1 MFRIVIPARY
11 ESTRF
16 PGKPLALIDGRP
28 MIVCVYERARATRAH
43 EVIVATD
50 DERIAA
56 AARLAGA
63 DVCMT
68 ASSHA
73 SGTDRIAEVA
83 RERGFGTDDIV
94 VNLQGDEP
102 RMPAALVEQAAAALA
117 AHPAASIAT
126 VAAPVRSREEYLD
139 PNVVKVVTDREG
151 RALYFSRAPIPHDRD
166 GDGHEARRHIGLY
179 AWRTRALLRFA
190 ALAPTRL
197 ELLEK
202 LEQLR
207 ALEHG
212 MEVRV
217 VEAAELPGADI
228 NTPEDLARLHGP
240 GGVGRRALRIC
251 LRQSFSGFSGRKWC
265 APF

>member
-11 ESTRF
+11 QSTRF

-28 MIVCVYERARATRAH
+28 MIERVYERARAAGAR

-50 DERIAA
+50 DERIAG

-68 ASSHA
+68 STAHA

-83 RERGFGTDDIV
+83 RLRGFGADDIV

-102 RMPAALVEQAAAALA
+102 RMPVAVIGQVAAALA
-117 AHPAASIAT
+117 AHPSAAIATAASAIGT
-126 VAAPVRSREEYLD
+126 REAYLD
-139 PNVVKVVTDREG
+139 PNVVKVVTDRGG
-151 RALYFSRAPIPHDRD
+151 RALYFSRAPVPHDRD
-166 GDGHEARRHIGLY
+166 GGGHEARRHIGLY
-179 AWRTRALLRFA
+179 AYRAGALLQ
-190 ALAPTRL
+190 LASLPPTPL

-212 MEVRV
+212 MEIRV
-217 VEAAELPGADI
+217 VEAVEPPGVDV
-228 NTPEDLARLHGP
+228 NTPDDLQ
-240 GGVGRRALRIC
+240 RI
-251 LRQSFSGFSGRKWC
+251 
-265 APF
+265 